1 METSKHNFVKK
12 LSFNQK
18 TIFAQKFVQ
27 PFFNQQK
34 IKVKRKINPKSLR
47 NDKQRF
53 KENVEKKRD
62 KLAFERVADPRCDN
76 VATSRGLSHFNQT
89 LNCWVF
95 TSSLPTTEQSHQ
107 FALYLP
113 QKSEEMHSLKRKLNE
128 LDLPKGLVTPN
139 PSDTEDE
146 SDLPPRKRM
155 YARDSI
161 NFIEKS
167 SSFTPPPED
176 LSFCSNDVFRST
188 ASPADI
194 PAQRV
199 SVIMRVN
206 KDGTCTS
213 AAATSASS
221 QVIHPKCEDND
232 THLNVFR
239 SVKYK
244 MGRKNSQ
251 SQSIGSDGAAS
262 PSYESSPSPMR
273 CERVPASSPAI
284 LFQVP
289 PTKHLQQ
296 LPIIAPKLTPQ
307 GILFAAS
314 QQGSNLSGFL
324 LLPSGPSP
332 VTSPT
337 PAKQTQ
343 SRTQATQERR
353 RIFECDY
360 PNCGKNYFKSSH
372 LKAHTRSHT
381 GERPFFCKWENC
393 GRRFSRS
400 DELSRHKRVHTGEKK
415 FVCGTCDRRFMR
427 SDHLSK
433 HVKRHN
439 KDKSKGK
446 NVAASTSVTVS
457 PPTPR
462 CIVPNTSDQSTA
474 SVSLLQAALC

>member
-1 METSKHNFVKK
+1 MSSKNLLRSPMDLQLPPTPPMD
-12 LSFNQK
+12 LSDSNS
-18 TIFAQKFVQ
+18 
-27 PFFNQQK
+27 N
-34 IKVKRKINPKSLR
+34 SS
-47 NDKQRF
+47 NDF
-53 KENVEKKRD
+53 K
-62 KLAFERVADPRCDN
+62 
-76 VATSRGLSHFNQT
+76 
-89 LNCWVF
+89 
-95 TSSLPTTEQSHQ
+95 
-107 FALYLP
+107 
-113 QKSEEMHSLKRKLNE
+113 KSEEMHTLKRKLNE

-176 LSFCSNDVFRST
+176 LSFCSSDVFK
-188 ASPADI
+188 PVDM

-213 AAATSASS
+213 AVTSSSS

-232 THLNVFR
+232 IHLNVFR

-251 SQSIGSDGAAS
+251 SQSSGGDGAAS
-262 PSYESSPSPMR
+262 PIYNGNTNDSLSPMMLTK
-273 CERVPASSPAI
+273 CERVSTSPAI
-284 LFQVP
+284 LFQMSQ
-289 PTKHLQQ
+289 PTPAKHLQQ

-307 GILFAAS
+307 GILYATA

-324 LLPSGPSP
+324 LLPSGSSSAI
-332 VTSPT
+332 VSPT

-343 SRTQATQERR
+343 IRTQATQERR

-400 DELSRHKRVHTGEKK
+400 DELSRHKRTHTGEKK
-415 FVCGTCDRRFMR
+415 FVCSTCDRRFMR

-446 NVAASTSVTVS
+446 NNIVAPTIISISQS
-457 PPTPR
+457 STPR
-462 CIVPNTSDQSTA
+462 SIVPNLNTLDQHTTSH
-474 SVSLLQAALC
+474 SLLQAALC

>member
-1 METSKHNFVKK
+1 
-12 LSFNQK
+12 
-18 TIFAQKFVQ
+18 
-27 PFFNQQK
+27 
-34 IKVKRKINPKSLR
+34 
-47 NDKQRF
+47 
-53 KENVEKKRD
+53 
-62 KLAFERVADPRCDN
+62 
-76 VATSRGLSHFNQT
+76 
-89 LNCWVF
+89 
-95 TSSLPTTEQSHQ
+95 
-107 FALYLP
+107 
-113 QKSEEMHSLKRKLNE
+113 MHSLKRKLNE
-128 LDLPKGLVTPN
+128 LELPKGLVTPN

-176 LSFCSNDVFRST
+176 LSFCSSDIFKSS
-188 ASPADI
+188 SPADI

-213 AAATSASS
+213 AATSASS
-221 QVIHPKCEDND
+221 HVIHPKCEDND

-251 SQSIGSDGAAS
+251 SQSNGCDGATS
-262 PSYESSPSPMR
+262 PPLSLGNTSESSPMR
-273 CERVPASSPAI
+273 CERVSTSPSAI

-289 PTKHLQQ
+289 QPTPAKHLQQ

-307 GILFAAS
+307 GILFAAA

-332 VTSPT
+332 AIVSSPT

-343 SRTQATQERR
+343 NRAQATQERR
-353 RIFECDY
+353 RIFECDH

-446 NVAASTSVTVS
+446 NTPAPTVACTS
-457 PPTPR
+457 PR
-462 CIVPNTSDQSTA
+462 NIVPNTLDQSTA

>member
-1 METSKHNFVKK
+1 
-12 LSFNQK
+12 
-18 TIFAQKFVQ
+18 
-27 PFFNQQK
+27 
-34 IKVKRKINPKSLR
+34 
-47 NDKQRF
+47 
-53 KENVEKKRD
+53 
-62 KLAFERVADPRCDN
+62 
-76 VATSRGLSHFNQT
+76 
-89 LNCWVF
+89 
-95 TSSLPTTEQSHQ
+95 
-107 FALYLP
+107 
-113 QKSEEMHSLKRKLNE
+113 MHSLKRKLNVLE
-128 LDLPKGLVTPN
+128 MAKGLVTPN

-188 ASPADI
+188 SSPVDT

-213 AAATSASS
+213 ASPSAPSP
-221 QVIHPKCEDND
+221 VIHPKYEDND
-232 THLNVFR
+232 SNLNLVR
-239 SVKYK
+239 SLKYK
-244 MGRKNSQ
+244 MGRKNSH

-262 PSYESSPSPMR
+262 PLYLGNASESSSPMR
-273 CERVPASSPAI
+273 CERVSTSPPAI

-289 PTKHLQQ
+289 QSTPAKHLQQ
-296 LPIIAPKLTPQ
+296 LPLIAPK
-307 GILFAAS
+307 GILFAAA

-332 VTSPT
+332 AIVSSPT

-439 KDKSKGK
+439 KDKSKAK
-446 NVAASTSVTVS
+446 NIAAPTIVTVS
-457 PPTPR
+457 QPSTPR
-462 CIVPNTSDQSTA
+462 NIVPNTLDQSTA

>member
-1 METSKHNFVKK
+1 M
-12 LSFNQK
+12 
-18 TIFAQKFVQ
+18 
-27 PFFNQQK
+27 
-34 IKVKRKINPKSLR
+34 
-47 NDKQRF
+47 
-53 KENVEKKRD
+53 
-62 KLAFERVADPRCDN
+62 
-76 VATSRGLSHFNQT
+76 
-89 LNCWVF
+89 
-95 TSSLPTTEQSHQ
+95 
-107 FALYLP
+107 
-113 QKSEEMHSLKRKLNE
+113 LKRKLNAKLNTME
-128 LDLPKGLVTPN
+128 LPKGLVTPN

-155 YARDSI
+155 YPRDSF

-176 LSFCSNDVFRST
+176 SSLSSNDAFKSD
-188 ASPADI
+188 S

-206 KDGTCTS
+206 KDGTCIS
-213 AAATSASS
+213 AAAPLH
-221 QVIHPKCEDND
+221 VIHPKSEDND
-232 THLNVFR
+232 TVNVFR

-251 SQSIGSDGAAS
+251 STSNDGSSFLRNTSESAMINNCDRVHTSSPVVQIS
-262 PSYESSPSPMR
+262 PSS
-273 CERVPASSPAI
+273 AI

-289 PTKHLQQ
+289 HQNPAKQVQQ
-296 LPIIAPKLTPQ
+296 LPIIAPKLPPQ
-307 GILFAAS
+307 SIIFTTAQPGNSLVQTGYI
-314 QQGSNLSGFL
+314 
-324 LLPSGPSP
+324 LLPSGSSTI
-332 VTSPT
+332 VTSTPT
-337 PAKQTQ
+337 SQASKA
-343 SRTQATQERR
+343 SSNRTQATQERR

-400 DELSRHKRVHTGEKK
+400 DELSRHKRTHTGEKK
-415 FVCGTCDRRFMR
+415 FVCATCDRRFMR

-446 NVAASTSVTVS
+446 SGLTSTSASQLAQV
-457 PPTPR
+457 PR
-462 CIVPNTSDQSTA
+462 SIAPSQ
-474 SVSLLQAALC
+474 SLLQTALC